1 MKNYVLM
8 AESGADI
15 PQNFVE
21 KYGIEVVPMHL
32 GLGDVF
38 YDDGQLPVKEVFAYY
53 DKNGTLPTTSGSNPQ
68 DFEEAFDRIHQQFPD
83 KHILHLAYSAV
94 TTVSFQSAKI
104 ASAGR
109 DYVTSIDTKM
119 VSAGQAIIVIQAAE
133 FLEQHPDAS
142 LEEVK
147 AKVHELIQTA
157 RMCFMPETLLYLK
170 AGGRVSN
177 SAYLGAKLLNIKPLI
192 ELKNGELI
200 STKKYRGSMMIAMR
214 KLMDQY
220 IDEQQLMKDELTLVY
235 SEGLAD
241 KVRQKAEEIAK
252 EKGFQR
258 VSWIPTGCV
267 VSIHGGPEAFGIV
280 GFSSKND

>member
-15 PQNFVE
+15 PESFVK
-21 KYGIEVVPMHL
+21 KYGIEIVPMHL
-32 GLGDVF
+32 GLGDKL
-38 YDDGQLPVKEVFAYY
+38 YDDGQLSVKEVFSYY
-53 DKNGTLPTTSGSNPQ
+53 DKTGKLPTTSGANPQ
-68 DFEEAFDRIHQQFPD
+68 DFEKAFDRIHQQFPD
-83 KHILHLAYSAV
+83 KHIIHLAYSAV

-104 ASAGR
+104 ASADR
-109 DYVTSIDTKM
+109 DYITSIDTKM
-119 VSAGQAIIVIQAAE
+119 VSAGQAIIVIRAAE
-133 FLEQHPDAS
+133 FLEAHPDAS

-147 AKVHELIQTA
+147 TKVNQLIKSA

-177 SAYLGAKLLNIKPLI
+177 SAYLGARLMNIKPLI

-200 STKKYRGSMMIAMR
+200 STKKYRGSMTIAMR
-214 KLMDQY
+214 KLMNQY
-220 IDEQQLMKDELTLVY
+220 IDEQQLTGDELTLVY

-241 KVRQKAEEIAK
+241 KVRHKAEEIAK
-252 EKGFQR
+252 EKGFHR
-258 VSWIPTGCV
+258 VLWIPTGCV

-280 GFSSKND
+280 GFSGDN